1 MWTDDPVLDEI
12 RYTSQREREYEAWL
26 ETKPICYECY
36 EPIGDEELYDF
47 SNGSREEGYT
57 FHKKCVEGFFDS
69 PTGGNLC
76 EVIRCEI
83 INNDKYLVKNNN

>member
-1 MWTDDPVLDEI
+1 MWIEQWQEEAA
-12 RYTSQREREYEAWL
+12 YTLQREREYEAWL

-47 SNGSREEGYT
+47 SEGSREEGYT

-83 INNDKYLVKNNN
+83 INNDKYLVKNNK

>member
-1 MWTDDPVLDEI
+1 MWIEPWQEEAA
-12 RYTSQREREYEAWL
+12 YTLRREREYEAWL

-36 EPIGDEELYDF
+36 EPIGDRELYDF

-83 INNDKYLVKNNN
+83 INNDKYLVKNNK